1 MVGLVSFSVDPIGTA
16 IGLGNTCRAG
26 FAQYGGNGPSFE
38 GFLQCVDNLN
48 PISEIRRQFSAS
60 LSATNVED
68 SGQAFGQG
76 LIGVGLI
83 AAPFAKGVLPPSVR
97 CGPVNLAGE
106 LDSAII
112 WEKGK
117 LPLTNGPSN
126 GFLVKR
132 SPSGAMTNYTKYDGS
147 GNVTKRVDLT
157 GHSHAGIPT
166 PHTVDYV
173 LDTNPAGQTFP
184 RGLPVRPA
192 TTDEVP

>member
-1 MVGLVSFSVDPIGTA
+1 MASDRYVRSRGAGISPIT
-16 IGLGNTCRAG
+16 
-26 FAQYGGNGPSFE
+26 
-38 GFLQCVDNLN
+38 
-48 PISEIRRQFSAS
+48 
-60 LSATNVED
+60 
-68 SGQAFGQG
+68 
-76 LIGVGLI
+76 
-83 AAPFAKGVLPPSVR
+83 
-97 CGPVNLAGE
+97 
-106 LDSAII
+106 

-132 SPSGAMTNYTKYDGS
+132 SPSDEITNYTKYDGS
-147 GNVTKRVDLT
+147 GNVNKRVDLT
-157 GHSHAGIPT
+157 GRSHAGIPT